1 SGPAQPGLLQRLR
14 TVGRRVRAGRAA
26 DQCLRAGSYH
36 YHEPPRTGE
45 RREFWGMAT
54 WSGTSFATA
63 VVAGLIAAR
72 MSRTGE
78 NGRRAADAVLA
89 AARAQA
95 MPGVG
100 PVLGV
105 GPVFGAQPSL
115 GLGQGLRSMVGTS
128 RVG

>member
-1 SGPAQPGLLQRLR
+1 
-14 TVGRRVRAGRAA
+14 
-26 DQCLRAGSYH
+26 
-36 YHEPPRTGE
+36 
-45 RREFWGMAT
+45 
-54 WSGTSFATA
+54 
-63 VVAGLIAAR
+63 

-95 MPGVG
+95 VPGIG

-105 GPVFGAQPSL
+105 GPVLGARPNL
-115 GLGQGLRSMVGTS
+115 GLSVGSGQMGSEHMVGTS

>member
-1 SGPAQPGLLQRLR
+1 
-14 TVGRRVRAGRAA
+14 
-26 DQCLRAGSYH
+26 
-36 YHEPPRTGE
+36 
-45 RREFWGMAT
+45 MAT
-54 WSGTSFATA
+54 RSGTSFATP

-95 MPGVG
+95 MSGVG
-100 PVLGV
+100 RFSALVRSS
-105 GPVFGAQPSL
+105 GARPSL
-115 GLGQGLRSMVGTS
+115 GLSTGLEPMVGTS